1 MGSGLNANFTPN
13 PTTEAHSH
21 WNEFIH
27 GSRYQ
32 DVFELSYGGHHSNN
46 SDLPQPDGSLLP
58 LDAHDF
64 GVEQNLMTPNDGS
77 FSTMPQ
83 MSPDSWRAPSNPIS
97 SPMAEWSNYT
107 ARRSQMSPDSWRAP
121 FNPMS
126 LPMSELADHT
136 DCRSQM
142 SPDSWR
148 APSNPISSPM
158 AESSNYTGNA
168 MNSFSQTELPLY
180 PYSNM
185 IEPGNQTI
193 LPRQRTQAGHPHGA
207 GLDRDCSTPCR
218 TGNIDP
224 SKPRGI
230 WKQKTSSR
238 KGFSNNLPSNHFQP
252 PLPKTGPQSQQVTG
266 PFIEY
271 AFHACS
277 GEPATAGAKKRRRT
291 KMEKRETAQI
301 RKLGGACGACRRKH
315 RRCSVEHHQRTD
327 RLSAQSAIRGYSASP
342 CSRATTA
349 STQHDKGDVVTP
361 SDLAPIIYVIE
372 EGYKEQDARNDNG
385 ENPQSHP
392 LILPET
398 ETIFGIASEY
408 YDPDMDRWLADYQN
422 AGNFANF
429 EESH

>member
-327 RLSAQSAIRGYSASP
+327 RLSAQSAISNYLISISWWNN
-342 CSRATTA
+342 
-349 STQHDKGDVVTP
+349 
-361 SDLAPIIYVIE
+361 LA
-372 EGYKEQDARNDNG
+372 
-385 ENPQSHP
+385 
-392 LILPET
+392 
-398 ETIFGIASEY
+398 
-408 YDPDMDRWLADYQN
+408 
-422 AGNFANF
+422 
-429 EESH
+429 